1 MWEIWLEVEF
11 LETESSSFHNDVT
24 NYLTAQQH
32 YFPEASSPAKM
43 HINAPPLFMSTFL
56 MVNHVYWF
64 PSGWA
69 QRRLLSMDTEDF
81 ETIPSSAEESSNSSD
96 EEGNNKN
103 VGNI

>member
-1 MWEIWLEVEF
+1 
-11 LETESSSFHNDVT
+11 
-24 NYLTAQQH
+24 
-32 YFPEASSPAKM
+32 
-43 HINAPPLFMSTFL
+43 MSTFL
-56 MVNHVYWF
+56 MVNHVYSF

>member
-1 MWEIWLEVEF
+1 
-11 LETESSSFHNDVT
+11 
-24 NYLTAQQH
+24 
-32 YFPEASSPAKM
+32 
-43 HINAPPLFMSTFL
+43 MSIFL